1 MCRPTASPSGGNMW
15 WRLVGQLMLLQ
26 LFSCGCCWWSTAAA
40 AASEMH
46 AANET
51 ICGSMELRHIDDFE
65 KLRNCSLIVGHVR
78 IANLHVAS
86 TANLTLLRSEV
97 TEITDYLMIYRCTGL
112 LTLEL
117 IFPKLKLIRGR
128 ELLFDQY
135 ALTVYENRNLKELG
149 LVELL
154 RVQDGYIRIE
164 SNPMLCFAETV
175 DWIYLLGNSTKQHF
189 SIKVS

>member
-1 MCRPTASPSGGNMW
+1 MWMW
-15 WRLVGQLMLLQ
+15 WRLLCSGQLMLMPML
-26 LFSCGCCWWSTAAA
+26 LLLCCSAAA
-40 AASEMH
+40 T
-46 AANET
+46 ET
-51 ICGSMELRHIDDFE
+51 ICGSMELRHIEDFE
-65 KLRNCSLIVGHVR
+65 KLRNCSLVVGHVR

-86 TANLTLLRSEV
+86 TANLTRLRSEV

-117 IFPKLKLIRGR
+117 IFPRLQLIRGR

-164 SNPMLCFAETV
+164 SNPSLCFVETV

-189 SIKVS
+189 SIKVSYR

>member
-1 MCRPTASPSGGNMW
+1 
-15 WRLVGQLMLLQ
+15 
-26 LFSCGCCWWSTAAA
+26 
-40 AASEMH
+40 
-46 AANET
+46 
-51 ICGSMELRHIDDFE
+51 MELRRISDFT

-86 TANLTLLRSEV
+86 RANLTLLRSEV

-117 IFPKLKLIRGR
+117 IFPKLRLIRGLA
-128 ELLFDQY
+128 LLFDQY

-154 RVQDGYIRIE
+154 RVQDGFIRIE

-189 SIKVS
+189 SIKVSKELTVSKAIDSFYEDLRIENYRSNICMQYMYRLDLQLKKSAKYRYF